1 MSLIDNLVVICQD
14 KSNRYSFLQS
24 VKFGKYLPMTD
35 SILIVEDHEKVRR
48 ALRKLLE
55 VRFSQY
61 KVIEAGSGEEA
72 LQQTLTN
79 APQLVLMDITLPGMS
94 GIEATRR
101 IRATDASPAVVMF
114 TIHEDDI
121 YRQEADEAGAIAY
134 VTKQSLQSELLPQL
148 DSLLNNHKP
157 N

>member
-1 MSLIDNLVVICQD
+1 
-14 KSNRYSFLQS
+14 
-24 VKFGKYLPMTD
+24 MTD

-61 KVIEAGSGEEA
+61 HVIEAGTGEEA

-79 APQLVLMDITLPGMS
+79 APQLILMDITLPGMS

-101 IRATDASPAVVMF
+101 IRALGSSPAIVMF

-121 YRQEADEAGAIAY
+121 YRQEAEEAGAVAY
-134 VTKQSLQSELLPQL
+134 VTKQALQSELLPQL
-148 DSLLNNHKP
+148 ATLLNHDKHQSSQMTLD
-157 N
+157 

>member
-1 MSLIDNLVVICQD
+1 MVNCDWWKAGFWQILM
-14 KSNRYSFLQS
+14 
-24 VKFGKYLPMTD
+24 PA

-61 KVIEAGSGEEA
+61 QVIEASSGEEA
-72 LQQTLTN
+72 LQLALAN

-101 IRATDASPAVVMF
+101 IRSTDASPAVVMF

-121 YRQEADEAGAIAY
+121 YRREAEAAGAVGY

-148 DSLLNNHKP
+148 AILLTHDKHKQSQTVLD
-157 N
+157 

>member
-1 MSLIDNLVVICQD
+1 MA
-14 KSNRYSFLQS
+14 
-24 VKFGKYLPMTD
+24 D

-61 KVIEAGSGEEA
+61 QVIEAGTGEEA
-72 LQQTLTN
+72 LQQALTN
-79 APQLVLMDITLPGMS
+79 SPQLVLMDITLPGMS

-101 IRATDASPAVVMF
+101 IRASGSSPVIVMF

-121 YRQEADEAGAIAY
+121 YRQEAEEAGAVAY
-134 VTKQSLQSELLPQL
+134 VTKQALQSELLPQL
-148 DSLLNNHKP
+148 ATLLNHDKHLSS
-157 N
+157 